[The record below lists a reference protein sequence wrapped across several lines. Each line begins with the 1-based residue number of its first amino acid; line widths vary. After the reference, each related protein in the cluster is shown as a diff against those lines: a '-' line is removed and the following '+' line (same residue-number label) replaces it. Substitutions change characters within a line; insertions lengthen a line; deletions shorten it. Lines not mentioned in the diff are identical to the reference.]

1 MLRLTPQRLLE
12 MLEDGGLEGTRTG
25 DSGGWR
31 APILGDLGP
40 APLPL

>member
-1 MLRLTPQRLLE
+1 MLRLTAELVLE
-12 MLEDGGLEGTRTG
+12 MLEGGELEGRRTG

-31 APILGDLGP
+31 VPIHGDLGP